1 MNAKL
6 CLTFGK
12 YILTNLIR
20 VWTSVSGRGNL
31 WKYQAG
37 RKNETEFRVRSRET
51 VISTETTAATLD
63 EIPREDFLR
72 TISSLNTGQI
82 RIQIFNDG
90 SSLWFC

>member
-51 VISTETTAATLD
+51 VISTETTAARILSLMKF
-63 EIPREDFLR
+63 REK
-72 TISSLNTGQI
+72 ISFERFPL
-82 RIQIFNDG
+82 
-90 SSLWFC
+90 